1 MIQIPC
7 LNLERE
13 ISVLE
18 NSLGVI
24 TKPVQIM
31 GKKVKNDNPV
41 TVEDAVLVPEQME
54 PLNDRDLLL
63 KPVNSWRTYIRR
75 LLNEDGSYKR
85 KYTYPVAL
93 AAQSM
98 KLLQE
103 CYLEIMRLPEGQR
116 FSLEEIS
123 REGNARKVSNP
134 MVLTYIRIDAMCRNN
149 LRALGLNMDNLIGGQ
164 SQGESDDPLANLM
177 KALKQ

>member
-1 MIQIPC
+1 MATKTPGKKKGR
-7 LNLERE
+7 NGKK
-13 ISVLE
+13 SVKAE
-18 NSLGVI
+18 KN
-24 TKPVQIM
+24 PVQMEII
-31 GKKVKNDNPV
+31 K
-41 TVEDAVLVPEQME
+41 PEEME
-54 PLNDRDLLL
+54 PLGDRDLLL

-85 KYTYPVAL
+85 KYTYQVAL

-116 FSLEEIS
+116 FALNELS
-123 REGNARKVSNP
+123 REGNSRKVSNP
-134 MVLTYIRIDAMCRNN
+134 VVLSYIRIDAMCRAN
-149 LRALGLNMDNLIGGQ
+149 LRALGLNMDNLIGGM

>member
-1 MIQIPC
+1 
-7 LNLERE
+7 
-13 ISVLE
+13 
-18 NSLGVI
+18 
-24 TKPVQIM
+24 M

-85 KYTYPVAL
+85 KYTYQVAL